1 MKKSNN
7 LLYLALLVVSLTAFG
22 FSFCFS
28 STERE
33 FTLLSSV
40 GCSGIVSVLVAW
52 LLERSNDRIQGI
64 KNTECLTKN
73 TASQKTL
80 KNTSVP
86 NVAHCKTERSWSNVQ
101 HW

>member
-64 KNTECLTKN
+64 KNTEILNCLLNGFDIGVKCEMQRAVT
-73 TASQKTL
+73 
-80 KNTSVP
+80 
-86 NVAHCKTERSWSNVQ
+86 
-101 HW
+101 